1 MLFFTL
7 DMAFLMLGIG
17 YLQHDA
23 KGTPQGSCIKAGGA
37 FGIIA
42 AFLAWYNALAG
53 ILDDSNRYA
62 MIISTLV
69 LETVLTRVCSFFV
82 IPVAHFPWSVT
93 GREKR
98 MKSARE
104 QV

>member
-1 MLFFTL
+1 
-7 DMAFLMLGIG
+7 MLGIG
-17 YLQHDA
+17 YLEHDA

-62 MIISTLV
+62 MVICNFV
-69 LETVLTRVCSFFV
+69 LEMGLMRVYSFFV

-93 GREKR
+93 GKEKR